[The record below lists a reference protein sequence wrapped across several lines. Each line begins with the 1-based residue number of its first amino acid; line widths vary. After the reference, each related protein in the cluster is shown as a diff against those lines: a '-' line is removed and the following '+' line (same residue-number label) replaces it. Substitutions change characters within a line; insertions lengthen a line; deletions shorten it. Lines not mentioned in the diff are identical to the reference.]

1 MDSRTITGLI
11 AGAALALGTVPAA
24 AAGFSD
30 DEVKIGVLTD
40 MTGPYSGFSGPGS
53 VVAVKMAVEDFGAT
67 VAGKPVKV
75 ISADHLNKTDIGAGI
90 ARKWYDRD
98 GVDAVFDISN
108 SAVAL
113 AVMAVTKEKNRV
125 VVLGGVSTKKAT
137 TDSCTPNSVQ
147 YVYDVEAFP
156 NVTGRALIAQGY
168 KSWYFVTTDF
178 AFGHGLEKMTR
189 MVVEAA
195 GGKVLGSVMHPLNAT
210 DFSSYML
217 QAQSSGAQVIG
228 LATAGADT
236 VNAIKTANE
245 FGVSRKQTVATLM
258 TFISDVH
265 SMGLDQ
271 AQGTVLTA
279 PFYWDLNDET
289 RAWSKRFFDKTG
301 KMPTMVH
308 AGLYSGAMHYLKAI
322 KAEGTDDTRAVM
334 ARMKAT
340 PVNDFFAHDG
350 KIREDGLH
358 VHDMYLF
365 QVKKPEESKYPW
377 DYYKVLSR
385 VPGSEAFAPMQPGAC
400 QFTKP

>member
-1 MDSRTITGLI
+1 MNLHNFTSLI
-11 AGAALALGTVPAA
+11 AGAALAFSSMTAV
-24 AAGFSD
+24 AAGFSG

-40 MTGPYSGFSGPGS
+40 LSGPYSGFSGPGS
-53 VVAVKMAVEDFGAT
+53 LAAVEMAVQDFGGA
-67 VAGKPVKV
+67 VNNKPVTV

-90 ARKWYDRD
+90 ARQWYDRD

-137 TDSCTPNSVQ
+137 TEACTPNSIQ

-156 NVTGRALIAQGY
+156 NVTGKALIKEGH

-189 MVVEAA
+189 EVVQAA
-195 GGKVLGSVMHPLNAT
+195 GGKVLGSVLHPLNTT

-228 LATAGADT
+228 LATAGSDT

-245 FGVSRKQTVATLM
+245 FGVAQKQTLATLL

-265 SMGLDQ
+265 SMGLEQ
-271 AQGTVLTA
+271 AQGIVLTA

-289 RAWSKRFFDKTG
+289 RAWSRRFFDKTG
-301 KMPTMVH
+301 YMPTMVH
-308 AGLYSGAMHYLKAI
+308 AGMYSSVLHYLNAI
-322 KAEGTDDTRAVM
+322 KVEGSDDAQAVM

-340 PVNDFFAHDG
+340 PVNDFFAENG

-358 VHDMYLF
+358 VHDMYLL
-365 QVKKPEESKYPW
+365 QVKTPEESKAPW

-385 VPGSEAFAPMQPGAC
+385 VSSSEAFAPMQPGAC
-400 QFTKP
+400 GFIK